1 MKFEVEILS
10 KEIIKPCYPTPSH
23 LRNYQLSFLDQLHG
37 HNHISFV
44 MFFPHNSESQNVTE
58 ISHKLKKSLSH
69 VLSRYYPL
77 AGRLKDD
84 LFVNCNDEGIPFLE
98 AQVNCELSDVVQ
110 NPDPHDLHKF
120 IPFELDDKVDILL
133 GIQLNIFSCGGVVI
147 GSRFSH
153 KIEDALSTLMFLKF
167 WAAATRGGDDEDS
180 NAVSPQFVS
189 ATHFPPKDVEQVVD
203 DPKVNFLMKNV
214 ITKRFVFESSK
225 LEALKEKFRDKTRIP
240 SRVEALSAFIYAR
253 VFVKALD
260 EINYEDK
267 DSYDGI
273 ARQAM
278 RELMINGSGKEHV
291 KNLQEG
297 VDQGLSFLKEHAVE
311 FAKGDV
317 VPLNFTSFCRFSLYQ
332 DFGWGKPSWVGK
344 VPLPFKNFIVFM
356 DTKTCDGIEVYID
369 LEKDDMA
376 RLEIDDEF
384 LSFVSST

>member
-214 ITKRFVFESSK
+214 ITKR
-225 LEALKEKFRDKTRIP
+225 
-240 SRVEALSAFIYAR
+240 